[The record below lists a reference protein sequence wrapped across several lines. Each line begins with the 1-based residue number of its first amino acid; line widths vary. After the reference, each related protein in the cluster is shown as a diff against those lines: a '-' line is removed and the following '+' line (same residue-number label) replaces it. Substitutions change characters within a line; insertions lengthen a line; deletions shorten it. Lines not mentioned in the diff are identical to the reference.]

1 MDSQQTSVFSN
12 GLLWFGAGISIAEI
26 LTGMLLSPLG
36 WEKGLWAIFI
46 GHIIGGAVM
55 LGAGIMGARSRCSAM
70 ETVSF
75 SFGKEGARFFAGINV
90 IQLIG
95 WTAVMIVSAA
105 AAAEIIVPLGM
116 AALWDLIIGA
126 LIALW
131 IIMGMT
137 TLGRVNVLV
146 MTALFLLTA
155 VLSGTIFGADTAA
168 APSGTITFGGA
179 VELAVAMP
187 LSWLPVISDYTRE
200 AEKPVKATVVSCLT
214 YFAASSWMFVIGMGA
229 ALFTGESDI
238 AKIML
243 GAGLGVSAIVIILL
257 STVTTTFLDA
267 YSAGVSGRAL
277 TTCLSEKGQALIA
290 TALGTLLAITVD
302 ASRFE
307 DFLYFIGSVFAP
319 MTAIMLAD
327 YFFIHENHQKER
339 VSVLKLL
346 IWAIG
351 FGLYRYLLN
360 ADTPLGV
367 TFPVIVAVMVMDVV
381 VSKIVGQSKNRAD
394 LK

>member
-55 LGAGIMGARSRCSAM
+55 LGAGIMEARSRCSAM

-116 AALWDLIIGA
+116 ALWDLIIGA

>member
-116 AALWDLIIGA
+116 ALWDLIIGA

-168 APSGTITFGGA
+168 APSQ
-179 VELAVAMP
+179 
-187 LSWLPVISDYTRE
+187 
-200 AEKPVKATVVSCLT
+200 
-214 YFAASSWMFVIGMGA
+214 
-229 ALFTGESDI
+229 
-238 AKIML
+238 
-243 GAGLGVSAIVIILL
+243 LL
-257 STVTTTFLDA
+257 DVCHR
-267 YSAGVSGRAL
+267 YGR
-277 TTCLSEKGQALIA
+277 GPFY
-290 TALGTLLAITVD
+290 G
-302 ASRFE
+302 
-307 DFLYFIGSVFAP
+307 
-319 MTAIMLAD
+319 
-327 YFFIHENHQKER
+327 
-339 VSVLKLL
+339 
-346 IWAIG
+346 
-351 FGLYRYLLN
+351 
-360 ADTPLGV
+360 
-367 TFPVIVAVMVMDVV
+367 
-381 VSKIVGQSKNRAD
+381 
-394 LK
+394 

>member
-55 LGAGIMGARSRCSAM
+55 LGAGIMGARSRCNAM

-116 AALWDLIIGA
+116 ALWDLIIGA

>member
-105 AAAEIIVPLGM
+105 AAAEIIVPLEM
-116 AALWDLIIGA
+116 ALWDLIIGA

>member
-12 GLLWFGAGISIAEI
+12 GLLWFGADISIAEI

-116 AALWDLIIGA
+116 ALWDLIIGA

-200 AEKPVKATVVSCLT
+200 AD
-214 YFAASSWMFVIGMGA
+214 
-229 ALFTGESDI
+229 ESDI

>member
-116 AALWDLIIGA
+116 ALWDLIIGA

-381 VSKIVGQSKNRAD
+381 VSKIVDQSKNRAD

>member
-116 AALWDLIIGA
+116 ALWDLIIGA

-214 YFAASSWMFVIGMGA
+214 YCAASSWMFVIGMGA

>member
-1 MDSQQTSVFSN
+1 
-12 GLLWFGAGISIAEI
+12 
-26 LTGMLLSPLG
+26 MLLSPLG

-116 AALWDLIIGA
+116 ALWDLIIGA

-155 VLSGTIFGADTAA
+155 VL
-168 APSGTITFGGA
+168 SGTITFGGA

-277 TTCLSEKGQALIA
+277 TTCLSEKGQALIS

>member
-116 AALWDLIIGA
+116 ALWDLIIGA

-360 ADTPLGV
+360 SYTPHHLP
-367 TFPVIVAVMVMDVV
+367 FPVIVSVMVMDVV

>member
-116 AALWDLIIGA
+116 ALWDLIIGA

-381 VSKIVGQSKNRAD
+381 VSKIVGQPKNRAD

>member
-116 AALWDLIIGA
+116 ALWDLIIGA

-214 YFAASSWMFVIGMGA
+214 YFAASSWMFVISMGA

>member
-116 AALWDLIIGA
+116 ALWDLIIGA

-267 YSAGVSGRAL
+267 YSAGVSDRAL
-277 TTCLSEKGQALIA
+277 TTCLSEKGQALIS

>member
-116 AALWDLIIGA
+116 ALWDLIIGA

-137 TLGRVNVLV
+137 TLVRVNVLG